1 MTKGRETEPTLE
13 RYRGYLYVVARL
25 RVGQGLRGKLDP
37 SDLVQQ
43 TLLKAHQAAD
53 RWKSV
58 AEEARGGWLRQIL
71 ANTIV
76 DEVRRYGRARRDA
89 SLERSLLA
97 SLEESSIRLEAWLEA
112 DQSSPSQHAIR
123 QEQLV
128 ALGRRWRR
136 CPRTSVGRS
145 SCTISTAIR
154 WPRWRS
160 GWVGAKPRW
169 RGSSAGDSR
178 SLHQRM
184 TRE

>member
-1 MTKGRETEPTLE
+1 MSMRPETEATLE

-58 AEEARGGWLRQIL
+58 AEDARGGWLRQIL

-76 DEVRRYGRARRDA
+76 DEVRRYRRAGGTRPWSVRSWPPWKNRRFAWRPGSRPIRALPA
-89 SLERSLLA
+89 SMRSVR
-97 SLEESSIRLEAWLEA
+97 SRSWRW
-112 DQSSPSQHAIR
+112 
-123 QEQLV
+123 
-128 ALGRRWRR
+128 GRRWRR
-136 CPRTSVGRS
+136 CPPTSGGRS

-160 GWVGAKPRW
+160 GWVGARPRW
-169 RGSSAGDSR
+169 RGSSAGDSGVFT
-178 SLHQRM
+178 SK
-184 TRE
+184 